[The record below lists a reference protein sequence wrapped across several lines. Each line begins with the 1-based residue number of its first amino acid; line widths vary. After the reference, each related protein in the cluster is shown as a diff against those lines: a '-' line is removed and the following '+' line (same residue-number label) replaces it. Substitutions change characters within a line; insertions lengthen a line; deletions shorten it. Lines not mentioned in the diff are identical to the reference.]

1 MNVGMYI
8 VSAFLLYAGVLN
20 YKPLIY
26 LINTNLYEII
36 EKKKKFEIS
45 DYWLHKWLEYG
56 FVCVYV
62 CIAFQP
68 SRNVYSKRSKYNYI
82 FAKILLIYFFF
93 FFFHFIINISNNFPL
108 NIFYLFL
115 ITFHL
120 SEFFLS
126 FVHNKNNYNYYNF
139 LINPNYGYAYFFVL
153 TLLEYYA
160 KIFLFVLL
168 RAFEKY
174 INKYLLRQLLIFNF
188 FFFKNYMDNYGIC
201 TYSYYNQIK
210 TNKSN
215 ITTPIINEIQ
225 GKNKPMKKLLATRYD
240 NNTII
245 SLFLTKRD
253 LLKDSNYSQIIFLRK
268 DTNVKHVLSVYKF
281 GRNKDSYHLYKNTH
295 KQKKKN
301 RYSNSSKT
309 HYDIEEKAISSAYPS
324 FTDLSGNKCIF
335 NNTLVTMFIQKWTN
349 KIFSK
354 KYDLNNSLFQK
365 IILKY
370 ENFFHTYDIIGNYD
384 KIYNYYLFISILS
397 LLFSLAGFLLRIFG
411 LIQCS
416 TNFSFYVLHSDTLF
430 KKYVKRKHDLVTW
443 GLYKYMRHPCY
454 TGWFYYAL
462 CKFYKITKAA

>member
-56 FVCVYV
+56 F
-62 CIAFQP
+62 
-68 SRNVYSKRSKYNYI
+68 
-82 FAKILLIYFFF
+82 
-93 FFFHFIINISNNFPL
+93 
-108 NIFYLFL
+108 
-115 ITFHL
+115 
-120 SEFFLS
+120 
-126 FVHNKNNYNYYNF
+126 
-139 LINPNYGYAYFFVL
+139 
-153 TLLEYYA
+153 
-160 KIFLFVLL
+160 
-168 RAFEKY
+168 
-174 INKYLLRQLLIFNF
+174 
-188 FFFKNYMDNYGIC
+188 NYMDNYGIC

-281 GRNKDSYHLYKNTH
+281 GRNK
-295 KQKKKN
+295 
-301 RYSNSSKT
+301 
-309 HYDIEEKAISSAYPS
+309 
-324 FTDLSGNKCIF
+324 CIF
-335 NNTLVTMFIQKWTN
+335 NNTLVTRFIQKWTN

-370 ENFFHTYDIIGNYD
+370 ENFFHSYDIIGNYD
-384 KIYNYYLFISILS
+384 QIYNYYLFISLLS

-416 TNFSFYVLHSDTLF
+416 KNFSFYVLHSDTLF

-462 CKFYKITKAA
+462 FLQLFLFNIICFILCFIISWTYFYRTIKLEEKYLLECYDDEYRKYKAQTPNI